1 MSALPRPL
9 VLASTSRYRAE
20 LLRRIVADFLLCAPD
35 IDESA
40 ESDESPAA
48 TAARLAREKAKAV
61 ADRYPDHLVIGS
73 DQVAD
78 LDGQLLGKPAT
89 LANAHAQLT
98 RCSGRVVVFHTAVCL
113 IEGKAEGPTFH
124 QAIDSTRVVFRS
136 LRSAEISRYLA
147 LDEPFDCAGSFKI
160 ECSGSTLFERVEST
174 DPSALIGLPL
184 IVLCGMLRLAGL
196 TIP

>member
-1 MSALPRPL
+1 MSAEPRPI

-20 LLRRIVADFLLCAPD
+20 LLRRIVAEFSVCAPD
-35 IDESA
+35 IDESSN
-40 ESDESPAA
+40 SDESPAS
-48 TAARLAREKAKAV
+48 TAARLAREKALAV

-78 LDGQLLGKPAT
+78 LEGQLLGKPAT

-98 RCSGRVVVFHTAVCL
+98 RCSGRVIVFHTAVCL
-113 IEGKAEGPTFH
+113 IETKAEGPTFLE
-124 QAIDSTRVVFRS
+124 AIDCTRVVFRS
-136 LRSAEISRYLA
+136 LKSAEISRYLA
-147 LDEPFDCAGSFKI
+147 LDRPFDCAGSFKI
-160 ECSGSTLFERVEST
+160 ECAGSTLFERVEST

-184 IVLCGMLRLAGL
+184 IVLCEMLRQAGL